1 MVLLEKLGYG
11 CELDNYDFGPSQ
23 EHVEVTQNVTKK
35 TDCHQ
40 RCIKENC
47 ITYSWN
53 SETYNCSISRSQDQ
67 QSVYFCEKPNTT
79 VIRSSILCTKQVLLA
94 GLKK

>member
-1 MVLLEKLGYG
+1 MRLLKNLKYG
-11 CELDNYDFGPSQ
+11 CELDNYDFGPGQ
-23 EHVEVTQNVTKK
+23 EHVEVIQNVTKK

-40 RCIKENC
+40 RCIIENC

-67 QSVYFCEKPNTT
+67 QSVYFCEQPNTT
-79 VIRSSILCTKQVLLA
+79 VTRSSILCKRQVLLA
-94 GLKK
+94 SHKK